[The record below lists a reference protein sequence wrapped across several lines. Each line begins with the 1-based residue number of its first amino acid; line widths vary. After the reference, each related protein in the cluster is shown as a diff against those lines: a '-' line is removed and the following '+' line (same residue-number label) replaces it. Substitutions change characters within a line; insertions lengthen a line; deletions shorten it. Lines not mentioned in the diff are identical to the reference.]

1 MTPPGCSFKSSAVA
15 VWGTHHQSGAV
26 AQQGGTMYLSRITL
40 HTGQLSPAQL
50 LHLVDRGEYVMHQWL
65 WDLFPGGK
73 ERQFLYRR
81 EELQGAFRFFVL
93 SQERPAESETF
104 TIECRSFTPELSTG
118 QQLCFNL
125 RANPTICKAGKR
137 HDLLMEAKRQVYG
150 ISEAAVLAAGYA
162 PAIGFIHSGKPLSF
176 VYDIADIIK
185 FDLVVPKAFEI
196 AARQPA
202 EPDKEV
208 RLACRDIFRSSKL
221 TGKLIPLIEEVLAA
235 GEIEPPQPA
244 PDMLPPAIP
253 EPETLGDSGHRGRGG

>member
-1 MTPPGCSFKSSAVA
+1 
-15 VWGTHHQSGAV
+15 
-26 AQQGGTMYLSRITL
+26 MYLSRITL

-104 TIECRSFTPELSTG
+104 TIECRSFVPELRTG

-137 HDLLMEAKRQVYG
+137 HDLLMEAKRQVRG
-150 ISEAAVLAAGYA
+150 QAEGSDVWLHQQQAALDWLAAQGER
-162 PAIGFIHSGKPLSF
+162 SGLHCWIP
-176 VYDIADIIK
+176 
-185 FDLVVPKAFEI
+185 
-196 AARQPA
+196 
-202 EPDKEV
+202 
-208 RLACRDIFRSSKL
+208 RLMPTDNSNCG
-221 TGKLIPLIEEVLAA
+221 GKTP
-235 GEIEPPQPA
+235 GN
-244 PDMLPPAIP
+244 
-253 EPETLGDSGHRGRGG
+253 